1 MIYEDVS
8 IYGGVVTDRDVI
20 VAGHVEGRLTCRH
33 ARVQATA
40 TITGDI
46 VAEHADVAGIV
57 EGNVFAHLLILR
69 STCRVLGD
77 ISHRELQLD
86 EGCHFEG
93 KSRHSERSR
102 GRCHIKSD

>member
-1 MIYEDVS
+1 MIYENVS
-8 IYGGVVTDRDVI
+8 IYGSVVTDRDVI
-20 VAGHVEGRLTCRH
+20 VAGHMEGRLTCRH

-46 VAEHADVAGIV
+46 VAEHADVAGLV

-102 GRCHIKSD
+102 VLVG